1 MTHRASAEYKAFR
14 AGAGAEG
21 LLERP
26 SDLRFWRP
34 SSVGFL
40 TRDDDDGS
48 RGPVNFMD
56 RGRHASPSSGT
67 RQYIVV
73 DELMPRPGR
82 KDQILKQLHGLARE
96 AKRRDQVLSFWVL
109 HREDGEGLLVFARY
123 EDKDEWARF
132 ECRDAVPAM
141 WKGVYESVVDE
152 GQRRTTWIESGLG
165 FLGR

>member
-1 MTHRASAEYKAFR
+1 
-14 AGAGAEG
+14 
-21 LLERP
+21 
-26 SDLRFWRP
+26 
-34 SSVGFL
+34 
-40 TRDDDDGS
+40 
-48 RGPVNFMD
+48 
-56 RGRHASPSSGT
+56 
-67 RQYIVV
+67 
-73 DELMPRPGR
+73 MPRPGR